1 MEEGKEVSNGEGLL
15 RKAKLL
21 EDFAAANSKLQML
34 QDAART
40 EAKVLDG
47 LVESLRSGGEC
58 DQVAISLML
67 GSYLTGT
74 LADLLP
80 GLLAVCLALGALER
94 TLFDLGITLPD
105 CPCAGEVG

>member
-67 GSYLTGT
+67 DSYLTGT
-74 LADLLP
+74 LADLIRDLW
-80 GLLAVCLALGALER
+80 AVCIDMGELER
-94 TLFDLGITLPD
+94 TLSDLGITVPD
-105 CPCAGEVG
+105 

>member
-47 LVESLRSGGEC
+47 LVESLRSGGEG
-58 DQVAISLML
+58 DQHVVRLVLEFYPAGELP
-67 GSYLTGT
+67 
-74 LADLLP
+74 DLLSGLFAECVGP
-80 GLLAVCLALGALER
+80 GGRDR
-94 TLFDLGITLPD
+94 TLFPLWI
-105 CPCAGEVG
+105 